1 LKLKTVELREFRN
14 IKHGLVEL
22 GSGINT
28 FIGKNGQGK
37 TSFLES
43 IHLLGNLRSFRE
55 SDLSVLIRQGAEGA
69 MVHGVFNTDGLR
81 SDLRVELGKP
91 RGRLEK
97 RASVNGKL
105 ARSAADYF
113 SQKLAHPAIQFHTV
127 ALNPSSTELIH
138 GEPSLRRRMLNHV
151 LSGFDPQALSL
162 LTQTQR
168 VTDHKSA
175 LLKEPQIDEE
185 LLATLN
191 QQLVQLGAQV
201 RQKRLILLMKIEPIF
216 REFLGTIAPT
226 QRVPKLGLKTPYLI
240 QMTGHFAPPSVQD
253 LEDQLHVQLA
263 EKSGLERIRQTT
275 LVGPHRD
282 DLVFSVDGPR
292 DLSLAEVGSQGEIRS
307 ALLALKLAE
316 VELFKKETQIRPV
329 FLIDD
334 FSSELDEERRTT
346 LLNYLNQS
354 DLQVFVSST
363 EDFPFAARRFRVVE
377 GEIV

>member
-1 LKLKTVELREFRN
+1 MKLKTVELREFRN
-14 IKHGLVEL
+14 IQHSFIEL
-22 GSGINT
+22 GHGINT
-28 FIGKNGQGK
+28 FVGKNGQGK
-37 TSFLES
+37 TSLLEA

-55 SDLSVLIRQGAEGA
+55 SDLSVLIRQGAEA
-69 MVHGVFNTDGLR
+69 TQVHGVFDTDGLR

-105 ARSAADYF
+105 ARSSADYF

-138 GEPSLRRRMLNHV
+138 GEPSLRRRMLNQM
-151 LSGFDPQALSL
+151 LSAFDSEGLSV
-162 LTQTQR
+162 LTQVQR
-168 VTDHKSA
+168 VIDHKSA
-175 LLKEPQIDEE
+175 LLKEPNPDSE
-185 LLATLN
+185 LLHILN
-191 QQLVQLGAQV
+191 LQLIQLGAEV
-201 RQKRLILLMKIEPIF
+201 RQKRLFLLMKIAPIF
-216 REFLGTIAPT
+216 QHFLGIIAPN
-226 QRVPKLGLKTPYLI
+226 QRVPKLGLKAPYLI
-240 QMTGHFAPPSVQD
+240 QMTGHFDLPSVQD
-253 LEDQLHVQLA
+253 LEDQLHAQLA
-263 EKSGLERIRQTT
+263 EKSGLERIRQTA

-282 DLVFSVDGPR
+282 DLVFSVDGPG

-316 VELFKKETQIRPV
+316 IELFRKETPIRPV

-334 FSSELDEERRTT
+334 FSSELDEDRRNT

-363 EDFPFAARRFRVVE
+363 EDFPFAARKFQVVE